1 MGGVGN
7 DSDTRDSRESGT
19 GGPAARPA
27 ASGPDSAAS
36 DPHSTASAPH
46 PTASDPPCAP
56 SDPPSDAKRALRR
69 TLLDARARLAPEET
83 EAAARALTRHALE
96 LPELTGA
103 STVAAY
109 VSVGR
114 EPGTRAL
121 LDALRTRGV
130 RVLLPVLL
138 PDDDLDWG
146 VYEGADRLV
155 RAGRGLLEPDG
166 PRLGPGAVREAGAVL
181 LPGLAVDGRGM
192 RLGRGGGSYD
202 RVLERLAAVP
212 VPPCLVVL
220 LYAHEVVAHV
230 PEEAHDRPV
239 HAVVTPDGVR
249 RFTRA

>member
-1 MGGVGN
+1 MGGVRNG
-7 DSDTRDSRESGT
+7 SDPRDSRESGT
-19 GGPAARPA
+19 GSPAARPA
-27 ASGPDSAAS
+27 ASTSHSAASAPDSAAS
-36 DPHSTASAPH
+36 AP
-46 PTASDPPCAP
+46 PADG
-56 SDPPSDAKRALRR
+56 KRALRR
-69 TLLDARARLAPEET
+69 TLLDARARLTSEET
-83 EAAARALTRHALE
+83 DAAARALTRHALE

-114 EPGTRAL
+114 EPGTRTL

-146 VYEGADRLV
+146 EYEGADRLV
-155 RAGRGLLEPDG
+155 RAGRGLLEPEG

-220 LYAHEVVAHV
+220 LYAHEVVVHV